1 MVLNGTL
8 TYLQLQ
14 QPVLQATHER
24 EAKEKP
30 RHSVKA
36 QRTQERVFIGVLSFV
51 RLLLS

>member
-14 QPVLQATHER
+14 QPVMQTTHER

-30 RHSVKA
+30 RQSVKD
-36 QRTQERVFIGVLSFV
+36 QRTQEKAFIGVLLLV
-51 RLLLS
+51 RLSV